1 MKKVKW
7 LLSLLLA
14 VVMLLS
20 ACATQGGTAT
30 KEEKLKPGIYLCAE
44 LHSEQNC
51 LDKELQRWGE
61 FYAKGARHL
70 FMEDTYAFIAYI
82 NEWMHTDS
90 DDILNEVFEDLKG
103 TQMASPLMKD
113 FFQKIKSNYPETIFH
128 STDLGHQYATTGARY
143 VKKLEEE
150 GREDTEEYRR
160 AVENNESGKEFYD
173 LGNYNTLEGS
183 NYRESKLVE
192 YFIKEY
198 EALSGEFIMGIYG
211 WGHLEIE
218 STHCYCGSDP
228 QMVNQLIDKYGDLVQ
243 VEGMTWRDPIRT
255 EKMTVKGK
263 EYDATYYGETDTSDW
278 EWKHVEYRV
287 WRLENAYEDLKD
299 CIPDYSFGFLDVC
312 YYPLKVEK
320 DEIYVIDFVDKD
332 GNIDRYYYKSD
343 IYQNEGS
350 PSTLGI
356 CVQE

>member
-1 MKKVKW
+1 MKKIMR
-7 LLSLLLA
+7 LTAALLA
-14 VVMLLS
+14 TIMLIVGCDYTNNVTNNNS
-20 ACATQGGTAT
+20 
-30 KEEKLKPGIYLCAE
+30 KLPAGIYLCAE

-70 FMEDTYAFIAYI
+70 FMEQTYAFIAYI

-143 VKKLEEE
+143 VKKLEDE

-173 LGNYNTLEGS
+173 LGDYDTVEGG

-211 WGHLEIE
+211 WGHMELD
-218 STHCYCGSDP
+218 STHCFEGTD
-228 QMVNQLIDKYGDLVQ
+228 QQLVIQLKEKYGDLVQ
-243 VEGMTWRDPIRT
+243 VEGMTWREPIRT

-278 EWKHVEYRV
+278 EWKFVEYRV

-299 CIPDYSFGFLDVC
+299 CTPDYSIGFWDVC

-356 CVQE
+356 YVQE